1 LARAARSIAVAPARP
16 SRRARRDAL
25 VGFAFISPWVLGFL
39 LFTLGPMLASFYLSF
54 TRYNIVQAPRWIG
67 LENFEAAITGA
78 DRLFYSSIG
87 RTAYFAALIV
97 PLGVTASLGLAV
109 MLNRRLRGTTIF
121 RTLFFLPSL
130 TPVAASAVL
139 WVWLFHPDVGPV
151 NYVLGLVH
159 IAGPRWL
166 ASQEWAI
173 PTMVL
178 IALWGSAGGSR
189 MIIFL
194 AGLQGVPEEL
204 YDAASI
210 DGANNWQRFRHVTLP
225 LLSPV
230 VLFNV
235 VLAFLGAFQTF
246 ALAVMAT
253 DGGPAYATWFYMLH
267 LYNTAFRSLQM
278 GYGAALA
285 WIFLL
290 LVVTFTYVQFR
301 ASVRWVYYAGD
312 QRD

>member
-1 LARAARSIAVAPARP
+1 M
-16 SRRARRDAL
+16 
-25 VGFAFISPWVLGFL
+25 GFAFVLPWVVGFV

-54 TRYNIVQAPRWIG
+54 TRYNIVQAPSWVG
-67 LENFEAAITGA
+67 LENFVTAFSGA

-97 PLGVTASLGLAV
+97 PLGVIASLALAV
-109 MLNRRLRGTTIF
+109 LLNRRLRGTTVF
-121 RTLFFLPSL
+121 RTIFFLPSL

-139 WVWLFHPDVGPV
+139 WVWLLHPEVGPI
-151 NYVLGLVH
+151 NYLLGLIHVP
-159 IAGPRWL
+159 GPRWL
-166 ASQEWAI
+166 GSTDWAI
-173 PTMVL
+173 PSMVL

-194 AGLQGVPEEL
+194 AGLQGVPDEL
-204 YDAASI
+204 YDAAHI
-210 DGANNWQRFRHVTLP
+210 DGANGWQRFRNVTLP
-225 LLSPV
+225 MLSPV
-230 VLFNV
+230 VLFNL

-267 LYNTAFRSLQM
+267 LYNIAFRSLQM

-285 WIFLL
+285 WIFFLI
-290 LVVTFTYVQFR
+290 VVGFTYLQLRV
-301 ASVRWVYYAGD
+301 SVRWVYYAGD
-312 QRD
+312 PPR